1 MTRPV
6 VLALML
12 AAGISTAAVGQPI
25 PAPAGATTQP
35 GSKPAPRKVT
45 LDQAIQ
51 LALGNSKTL
60 RIAAEGVNRARGF
73 VQERRAAQ
81 QPGVNLDATFTRLDE
96 GASIEFPGEGGE
108 TQTIPIVRQNQRSFG
123 LTASL
128 PIDIFGS
135 LRNARQ
141 ASEFQEIGARLEY
154 NRSRNQVVLDTKN
167 AFYEVLRSHAFLGV
181 TDQALKNA
189 QDRERITQT
198 YLTAGTG
205 TRFDVLR
212 AQTEVANA
220 QQNLISARNRFNLA
234 TANLNNV
241 IGLDQNTPTEAV
253 ETREEPVVETT
264 FDTAVAEAYDTRPEI
279 LQAEAQIRAA
289 EKGLDVY
296 KAFTTPPTVSWGYN
310 YQPDQ
315 GGFAPRTTSW
325 AAMASI
331 RIPLYEGGAR
341 QARQQQS
348 RADVESAKLNRQTQM
363 DLVALEVRQAYLGV
377 TEAQE
382 RLNVAN
388 TALKQADEQYRL
400 AQLRFREGVTL
411 VPGASPLLEISDAQT
426 ALTQA
431 QVNGVNA
438 QFDLQNATARL
449 DRAIGRYAF
458 DGKAQPGLPQP
469 MHVIR
474 K

>member
-1 MTRPV
+1 MTRRTSAV
-6 VLALML
+6 ILSWMCVS
-12 AAGISTAAVGQPI
+12 AAAFAQQA
-25 PAPAGATTQP
+25 PAPTAATTQP
-35 GSKPAPRKVT
+35 GSKPPPRTLT
-45 LDQAIQ
+45 LDQAVQ
-51 LALGNSKTL
+51 LALGNSKAL
-60 RIAAEGVNRARGF
+60 RAAAEGVNRARG
-73 VQERRAAQ
+73 VVNERRAAQ

-96 GASIEFPGEGGE
+96 GASFEFPGENGE
-108 TQTIPIVRQNQRSFG
+108 VQTVPIIKQNQRSFG
-123 LTASL
+123 LNASL

-135 LRNARQ
+135 LRNARK
-141 ASEFQEIGARLEY
+141 ASEFQEIGARLEF

-167 AFYEVLRSHAFLGV
+167 AFYEVLRSRAFLNV
-181 TDQALKNA
+181 SDQALKNA

-212 AQTEVANA
+212 AQTDVANA
-220 QQNLISARNRFNLA
+220 QQSVISARNRVNLA

-241 IGLDQNTPTEAV
+241 VGLDQNTPTEVV
-253 ETREEPVVETT
+253 EVREQPVVETT

-279 LQAEAQIRAA
+279 LQAEAQIAAA

-296 KAFTTPPTVSWGYN
+296 SAFTTPPTVSWGYN

-325 AAMASI
+325 AAMATV

-341 QARQQQS
+341 KARQQQG
-348 RADVESAKLNRQTQM
+348 RADVESAKLSRRSQM
-363 DLVALEVRQAYLGV
+363 DLVALEVRQAYLAV

-382 RLNVAN
+382 RMNVSQA
-388 TALKQADEQYRL
+388 ALKQAEEQYRL

-431 QVNGVNA
+431 QVNDVNNL
-438 QFDLQNATARL
+438 FDLQNATARL

-458 DGKAQPGLPQP
+458 DGTARPGLPRP
-469 MHVIR
+469 EHI
-474 K
+474 KK